1 MFFVVPN
8 KADDNVFIETMSEV
22 VATGVRKLFSIIR
35 YDGLIKD
42 VSSFSCLV

>member
-8 KADDNVFIETMSEV
+8 KADDNVLIETMSEV
-22 VATGVRKLFSIIR
+22 VATGVRKLFSIIT
-35 YDGLIKD
+35 YEGLIKD